1 MPQVA
6 RSRQYQRERGRKRM
20 SVSRMLLAAASAF
33 IVAASAQAYP
43 GKPVPQDDRVFPRS
57 EEAFGP
63 PLPIPGLQIPDTER
77 VQSIDS
83 NGAIYRY
90 EVPANWNGDLVMYA
104 HGFRGCVDPVT
115 GELEPLEVEN
125 PPLREYYLSKGYAWA
140 ASSYSKNCYDV
151 KDGVESTNR
160 LWRIFA
166 REQGKPEKTL
176 ITGFSMGGHV
186 TGAAIE
192 MFPNIQCPD
201 GRRGRICER
210 FARILGKLS
219 GGVEYHGAA
228 PACGVMGDEALF
240 DYFGD
245 FGYGAEALARLAG
258 APIESQFPPPD
269 DYQSS
274 TLGPV
279 LFTLF
284 ENGNIFTDPAL
295 PPVTPT
301 PAGEKLRELTRVISG
316 GERPIFDFAFTG
328 FLPLLFSFAGSDG
341 TVDGVVSGNIYDNI
355 GKVYQLD
362 ASPELTPDEQAL
374 NATILRLRQNPRV
387 NQRRFLQLERV
398 PVITGRISI
407 PVLSTHTLGDLFVPF
422 SMQQIYAREVQ
433 AQGRSEHLVSRA
445 TRAISHC
452 EFSAD
457 ELIRTF
463 DDLVEWVETGKKP
476 AGDPIL
482 DTAAVANPLFGCRF
496 TEGATG
502 VTPAPLRDAAGA
514 CAAVKYS
521 IR

>member
-1 MPQVA
+1 
-6 RSRQYQRERGRKRM
+6 M

-43 GKPVPQDDRVFPRS
+43 GKPVPQDDRVFTAFV
-57 EEAFGP
+57 EEFEGPGQIP
-63 PLPIPGLQIPDTER
+63 PLPPFETIR
-77 VQSIDS
+77 VQDIDS
-83 NGAIYRY
+83 EGAIYRY
-90 EVPANWNGDLVMYA
+90 EVPVGPVPWNGRLVMYA
-104 HGFRGCVDPVT
+104 HGFRGCVADPAT
-115 GELEPLEVEN
+115 GALVPLTVDD
-125 PPLREYYLSKGYAWA
+125 PPLRQYYLSQGYAWA
-140 ASSYSKNCYDV
+140 ASSYAKNCYDV

-374 NATILRLRQNPRV
+374 NDTILRLRQNPRV

-407 PVLSTHTLGDLFVPF
+407 PVISTHTLGDLFVPF
-422 SMQQIYAREVQ
+422 SMQQIYAREVE
-433 AQGRSEHLVSRA
+433 AQGRSEYLVSRA

-452 EFSAD
+452 EFSSG

-463 DDLVEWVETGKKP
+463 DDLVEWVETGSKP

-482 DTAAVANPLFGCRF
+482 DAEAVANPLFGCRF

-502 VTPAPLRDAAGA
+502 VTPAALRDARDR
-514 CAAVKYS
+514 CDLV
-521 IR
+521 R

>member
-1 MPQVA
+1 
-6 RSRQYQRERGRKRM
+6 M
-20 SVSRMLLAAASAF
+20 SVSRILLAAASAF

-166 REQGKPEKTL
+166 QEQGKPEKTL

-192 MFPNIQCPD
+192 MFPNVECPK

-210 FARILGKLS
+210 FAHILGKLS

-240 DYFGD
+240 QYFGD
-245 FGYGAEALARLAG
+245 FGYAAEALAAEVNPL
-258 APIESQFPPPD
+258 IQSQFPPPD
-269 DYQSS
+269 NYRQT
-274 TLGPV
+274 TLPLVIG
-279 LFTLF
+279 TLF
-284 ENGNIFTDPAL
+284 SNQGSDYPFGL
-295 PPVTPT
+295 TPQ
-301 PAGEKLRELTRVISG
+301 GEKLKDLTRVISG
-316 GERPIFDFAFTG
+316 GERPIVDDAFPFFQNT
-328 FLPLLFSFAGSDG
+328 LFGLAGSDG

-362 ASPELTPDEQAL
+362 DKRRLSADERVL
-374 NATILRLRQNPRV
+374 NDTILRVERDPNVNP
-387 NQRRFLQLERV
+387 RRFLRLERV

-407 PVLSTHTLGDLFVPF
+407 PVISTHTLGDLFVPF
-422 SMQQIYAREVQ
+422 SMQQIYAREVKQ
-433 AQGRSEHLVSRA
+433 QRRSEYLVSRA
-445 TRAISHC
+445 TRAIGHC
-452 EFSAD
+452 EFSSE

-463 DDLVEWVETGKKP
+463 DDLVTWVESGKKP
-476 AGDPIL
+476 KGDNIL
-482 DTAAVANPLFGCRF
+482 NPNKVAKPSFGCRF
-496 TEGATG
+496 TEGSTDD
-502 VTPAPLRDAAGA
+502 TPETLRFGA
-514 CAAVKYS
+514 C
-521 IR
+521 

>member
-1 MPQVA
+1 M
-6 RSRQYQRERGRKRM
+6 
-20 SVSRMLLAAASAF
+20 
-33 IVAASAQAYP
+33 
-43 GKPVPQDDRVFPRS
+43 
-57 EEAFGP
+57 
-63 PLPIPGLQIPDTER
+63 
-77 VQSIDS
+77 
-83 NGAIYRY
+83 
-90 EVPANWNGDLVMYA
+90 
-104 HGFRGCVDPVT
+104 
-115 GELEPLEVEN
+115 
-125 PPLREYYLSKGYAWA
+125 
-140 ASSYSKNCYDV
+140 
-151 KDGVESTNR
+151 
-160 LWRIFA
+160 
-166 REQGKPEKTL
+166 
-176 ITGFSMGGHV
+176 
-186 TGAAIE
+186 
-192 MFPNIQCPD
+192 
-201 GRRGRICER
+201 
-210 FARILGKLS
+210 
-219 GGVEYHGAA
+219 
-228 PACGVMGDEALF
+228 
-240 DYFGD
+240 
-245 FGYGAEALARLAG
+245 
-258 APIESQFPPPD
+258 
-269 DYQSS
+269 
-274 TLGPV
+274 

-284 ENGNIFTDPAL
+284 ENGNIFTNPAL

-301 PAGEKLRELTRVISG
+301 PAGEQLKDLTRVISG

-374 NATILRLRQNPRV
+374 NETILRLRQNPRV

-433 AQGRSEHLVSRA
+433 AQGRSEYLVSRA

-502 VTPAPLRDAAGA
+502 VTPVELRDAAGA
-514 CAAVKYS
+514 CALVK
-521 IR
+521 